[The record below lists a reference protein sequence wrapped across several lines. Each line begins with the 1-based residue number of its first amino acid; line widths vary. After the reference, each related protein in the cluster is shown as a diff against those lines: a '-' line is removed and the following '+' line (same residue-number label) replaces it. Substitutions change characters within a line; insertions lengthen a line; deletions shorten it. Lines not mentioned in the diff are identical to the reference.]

1 MKLFGRY
8 IALPFVALAVLD
20 SLLFFAALYAL
31 SLNHHCSV
39 CYFGSLVTLRLYEVA
54 LLTAAFLM
62 IATSVGLYNRDAV
75 QDFPTF
81 LKRFFLCWELIFV
94 PAVAFVAMTK
104 VAAGLPFGWY
114 VGILSLAIALF
125 MLLLFSIRVLMVWCL
140 RLPFVKKRILILG
153 EGRKADVTAA
163 FIAGPGRSHLSFV
176 KIMPPPERRSPVGAS
191 MGGALALK
199 LQPDMTTQILS
210 TARALRIDEI
220 IVAVEDPESLPMWE
234 LLECKLSGIDVLEYV
249 AFWERE
255 VGQIDFTCVGP
266 GWFAF
271 SDGFLIN
278 QPRRL
283 LKRVV
288 DFVISFAFLVV
299 MLPVILAAMLAI
311 KLDSPGPVFYRQ
323 ERVGLNGKTFKVWKF
338 RSMRCDSEQDGI
350 PRWAT
355 VADDRVTR
363 VGHFIRMVRIDEIP
377 QIINVLA
384 GDMSFIGPRP
394 ERPFFVEELHR
405 QIPYYGLR
413 HRVKP
418 GITGWAQ
425 VNYPYGASIEDAK
438 RKLAYDLYYVKRNE
452 VFLDFTILIQTVR
465 VILFAQG
472 AR

>member
-1 MKLFGRY
+1 MKIFGRY
-8 IALPFVALAVLD
+8 IALPFVALAALD
-20 SLLFFAALYAL
+20 SLLFFVVLQTL
-31 SLNHHCSV
+31 SLNHHCHT
-39 CYFGSLVTLRLYEVA
+39 CYFGSLVTLKFYEVV
-54 LLTAAFLM
+54 LLTATFLL

-81 LKRFFLCWELIFV
+81 LKRFFLGWELIFV
-94 PAVAFVAMTK
+94 PTVAFVAMTK
-104 VAAGLPFGWY
+104 IAAGLPFGWY
-114 VGILSLAIALF
+114 VGILSLAIAMF
-125 MLLLFSIRVLMVWCL
+125 MLLLFSIRILMVWCL
-140 RLPFVKKRILILG
+140 RLPFVKKRVLILG
-153 EGRKADVTAA
+153 DGRKADVAST
-163 FIAGPGRSHLSFV
+163 FILGPGRSHLTFV
-176 KIMPPPERRSPVGAS
+176 RTLSLPKRRPSVSANT
-191 MGGALALK
+191 GGALALR
-199 LQPDMTTQILS
+199 LQPDPTEILS
-210 TARALRIDEI
+210 VARALRVDEI
-220 IVAVEDPESLPMWE
+220 IVAVDDPSELPMWE
-234 LLECKLSGIDVLEYV
+234 LLECKLNGIDVLEYI

-255 VGQIDFTCVGP
+255 AGQVDFTCVGP

-288 DFVISFAFLVV
+288 DFATSLLFLIA
-299 MLPVILAAMLAI
+299 MLPLILATMLAI
-311 KLDSPGPVFYRQ
+311 KLDSAGPVFYRQ
-323 ERVGLNGKTFKVWKF
+323 ERVGLNGRTFKVWKF
-338 RSMRCDSEQDGI
+338 RSMRCDAEKDGK
-350 PRWAT
+350 PRWAC
-355 VADDRVTR
+355 VNDDRVTR
-363 VGHFIRMVRIDEIP
+363 VGRFIRRARIDEIP

-394 ERPFFVEELHR
+394 ERPFFVEELHK

-452 VFLDFTILIQTVR
+452 AFLDFTILVQTVR